1 MDWSNER
8 YVRIYVRET
17 VGDVA
22 MSWQARAIWKE
33 ILSKC
38 DRAGLISL
46 DGHGVRGLA
55 GLIRIPCDVVEEHFQ
70 QLIDDGRVKMSGA
83 YLIVPNF
90 IEAQES
96 TQSDRQRAAESRAR
110 RREKAILGE
119 VLSQNETICHKTN
132 PGVTVSHSV
141 SHDVTPCR
149 ATPNRTVLK
158 KNKKSR
164 DAYEPSDKIKA
175 ITDRYLEIFNRT
187 FNRRSGALTQTA
199 RRIEERLNEGI
210 FKEWQILCAPIL
222 QKAYNPKTKE
232 TRNFAPEMILRD
244 GKNKRTNSQGVTNG
258 ATDWLERVYGVA
270 DTLKLD
276 RELTEIARYFD
287 LIDDIRR
294 TGCEVTELNNDTA
307 TR

>member
-1 MDWSNER
+1 
-8 YVRIYVRET
+8 
-17 VGDVA
+17 

-46 DGHGVRGLA
+46 DGHGIRGLA

-70 QLIDDGRVKMSGA
+70 QLIDDGRVKISDE
-83 YLIVPNF
+83 YLIIPNF
-90 IEAQES
+90 IEAQEA

-119 VLSQNETICHKTN
+119 VLSQNETNCHKTN
-132 PGVTVSHSV
+132 AGVTSGHNL

-149 ATPNRTVLK
+149 AMPNRTVLK
-158 KNKKSR
+158 KKKSQ
-164 DAYEPSDKIKA
+164 DAYQPSDKIRTIA
-175 ITDRYLEIFNRT
+175 ERYLEIFNQT
-187 FNRRSGALTQTA
+187 FNRRSGAVTQTA
-199 RRIEERLNEGI
+199 KRIEDRLNEGI

-232 TRNFAPEMILRD
+232 TRNFSPEMILRD
-244 GKNKRTNSQGVTNG
+244 GKNKRTNNQGVTNG
-258 ATDWLERVYGVA
+258 ATDWLERVYGIS
-270 DTLKLD
+270 DTLHLD
-276 RELTEIARYFD
+276 ERLTQIAEHFG
-287 LIDDIRR
+287 LIDDIKR
-294 TGCEVTELNNDTA
+294 TGATVTELDNDTA